1 MKKSDSFYQSQL
13 KKGRTNFWAHYLNF
27 ETWISRPLA
36 SLLVRLVYPTAVTPN
51 QLTVF
56 ALLVSL
62 ASAVLFARGRPIS
75 SLLAAVFCQLSLIL
89 DCADGMLARSRNA
102 CSRFGSYLDLFLDR
116 IADFCVLLGVVI
128 GYFRAG
134 AGNKDRLILGLFII
148 ALYLLQVILYY
159 ISNSYTGA
167 ENGDSGEARAVVIM
181 YITVMGALN
190 RLDLIVY
197 GMAAEVAVNLV
208 FRIGKFLL
216 MGRKSGKGDSY
227 PMAWRLKP

>member
-1 MKKSDSFYQSQL
+1 MNKNDPFYQSQL
-13 KKGRTNFWAHYLNF
+13 KKGRTNFWARYLNF

-36 SLLVRLVYPTAVTPN
+36 SVLVRLAYPTAVTPN

-56 ALLVSL
+56 ALVLSL
-62 ASAVLFARGRPIS
+62 ASAVLFAQGRPLP
-75 SLLAAVFCQLSLIL
+75 SLLAALLCQVSLIF
-89 DCADGMLARSRNA
+89 DCADGMLARARNA

-134 AGNKDRLILGLFII
+134 AGNKDRLVLGLFII
-148 ALYLLQVILYY
+148 SLYMLQVILYY
-159 ISNSYTGA
+159 IANRFSGT
-167 ENGDSGEARAVVIM
+167 ENGDCGEGRAVAIL

-197 GMAAEVAVNLV
+197 GMAAEVGVNLV
-208 FRIGKFLL
+208 FRVSKFLL
-216 MGRKSGKGDSY
+216 TGWKAEREPSH
-227 PMAWRLKP
+227 P